1 MIQFQ
6 NVTKRYE
13 ETGATVLEH
22 FNEEISDG
30 EFILLTGESGAGKS
44 TFIHLLIREIM
55 PTKGR
60 IYVDGQDIMKLGR
73 RQIPCYRRKIGVVFQ
88 EFRLVRD
95 MTIYENMKAAQAAMG
110 GRAMGAR
117 IASLFSLMGLT
128 GLYRR
133 YPAELSGG
141 QQQKVCLARA
151 LLNDPHLLLADEP
164 TGNLDPA
171 SSGEMMRLFD
181 FIHQQGVTV
190 VVATH
195 DREAAKGLPYREIR
209 LKK

>member
-6 NVTKRYE
+6 DVTKRYE
-13 ETGATVLEH
+13 EGGAAVLEH
-22 FNEEISDG
+22 YSEKISDG

-44 TFIHLLIREIM
+44 TFIRLLLREAV

-73 RQIPCYRRKIGVVFQ
+73 RQIPYYRRRIGVVFQ

-95 MTIYENMKAAQAAMG
+95 MTVYENMRAAQAAMG

-128 GLYRR
+128 DLYRR

-141 QQQKVCLARA
+141 QQQKACLARA
-151 LLNDPHLLLADEP
+151 LLNDPRLLLADEP

-181 FIHQQGVTV
+181 FIHRQGVTV

-195 DREAAKGLPYREIR
+195 DREAAKGLSYREIR
-209 LKK
+209 LEK